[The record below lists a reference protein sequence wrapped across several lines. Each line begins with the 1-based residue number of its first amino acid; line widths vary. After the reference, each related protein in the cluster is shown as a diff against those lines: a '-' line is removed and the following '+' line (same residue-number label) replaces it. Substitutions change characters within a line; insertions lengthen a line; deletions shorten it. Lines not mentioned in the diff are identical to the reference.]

1 MHIDG
6 AMCTFY
12 VGASLSGGKSTLW
25 GKWDV
30 PQAVGFVEVAF
41 DDDISVFKDVDVVFC
56 EYFL

>member
-1 MHIDG
+1 MI
-6 AMCTFY
+6 
-12 VGASLSGGKSTLW
+12 SRLSGGRSTLW